1 MDVFVESSLKMN
13 HNYCL
18 RWSLQAYSK
27 IANIFGFPCFNTLL
41 KLIYPFHNEYCWYM

>member
-1 MDVFVESSLKMN
+1 MDIFVESSLKMN

-27 IANIFGFPCFNTLL
+27 IAIYLVFLVSTHFV